1 MPRTLAELLA
11 HARAGI
17 TRLTPG
23 QAFEAASN
31 GALLVDTRSEGD
43 RERSGVAPGS
53 IHIPLSVLLWRLAP
67 DSAWRNPHVGA
78 TDRKLVV
85 ICEHGF
91 SSSLAAASLVELG
104 LDASDVIGGFDAW
117 LEEELPTVPPGA
129 RGGELPG
136 MGQPEAP
143 LGDASRPER

>member
-1 MPRTLAELLA
+1 MPRTLADLLA
-11 HARAGI
+11 AARAGI
-17 TRLTPG
+17 TRLTPA
-23 QAFEAASN
+23 QAFGATAN
-31 GALLVDTRSEGD
+31 GALLVDTRSERD

-53 IHIPLSVLLWRLAP
+53 IHIPLSVLQWRLAP

-104 LDASDVIGGFDAW
+104 LDASDVIGGFEAW
-117 LEEELPTVPPGA
+117 SEEGLPAVPPGP
-129 RGGELPG
+129 GDGELPG
-136 MGQPEAP
+136 MGEPE
-143 LGDASRPER
+143 GR